1 MNKRLKTMSLT
12 ALFAALI
19 LVSTAYAKIP
29 IGFGYVHVGDIFI
42 MTGAFF
48 LPPVYA
54 VLSAAIGSML
64 ADLIAGY
71 VIYMPVTFFVK
82 GLMALLCSLL
92 YYRKFKFVRLLAG
105 TVAASVAMLVGYFV
119 FEGFYYGWAGAIGNI
134 PLSLIQPAVSVPC
147 AVLLTPALGKIPY
160 LINLKEEIMPRKKV
174 STKAHAPAEKASD
187 SDVEDAGASD

>member
-1 MNKRLKTMSLT
+1 MNKHLKTMSLT

-29 IGFGYVHVGDIFI
+29 IGFGYVHVGDIFV

-71 VIYMPVTFFVK
+71 VIYMPVTFFVN
-82 GLMALLCSLL
+82 GLMAFICCLS
-92 YYRKFKFVRLLAG
+92 YYKNFKFVRLLAG
-105 TVAASVAMLVGYFV
+105 TVAASVVMLAGYFV

-147 AVLLTPALGKIPY
+147 AVLLTLALSRIPY
-160 LINLKEEIMPRKKV
+160 LAELKEEIAPRKK
-174 STKAHAPAEKASD
+174 AHAVDPDSEENARKDAGGDADASD
-187 SDVEDAGASD
+187 

>member
-1 MNKRLKTMSLT
+1 MNKHLKTMSLT

-54 VLSAAIGSML
+54 VLFAAIGSML

-82 GLMALLCSLL
+82 GLTALVCGLF
-92 YYRKFKFVRLLAG
+92 YYKKFKFLRLLLG
-105 TVAASVAMLVGYFV
+105 TLAASAVMLAGYFV
-119 FEGFYYGWAGAIGNI
+119 FEGFYYGWAGAVGNI
-134 PLSLIQPAVSVPC
+134 PLSLLQPAVSVPA
-147 AVLLTPALGKIPY
+147 AVALTLALSKISY
-160 LINLKEEIMPRKKV
+160 LNELKKEMQPLPKKQ
-174 STKAHAPAEKASD
+174 TKENIFPETPPAED
-187 SDVEDAGASD
+187 DERRDGAN

>member
-1 MNKRLKTMSLT
+1 MNKHLKTMSLT

-29 IGFGYVHVGDIFI
+29 IGFGYVHVGDIFV

-71 VIYMPVTFFVK
+71 VIYMPVTFLVK
-82 GLMALLCSLL
+82 GLMAFICSLSFYKKCKL
-92 YYRKFKFVRLLAG
+92 VRLVAG
-105 TVAASVAMLVGYFV
+105 TVAASVVMLAGYFV

-147 AVLLTPALGKIPY
+147 AVLLTLALSRIPY
-160 LINLKEEIMPRKKV
+160 LAELKEEIAPRKK
-174 STKAHAPAEKASD
+174 AHAVDPDSEENARKDAGGDADASD
-187 SDVEDAGASD
+187 

>member
-1 MNKRLKTMSLT
+1 MNKHLKTMSLT

-82 GLMALLCSLL
+82 GLTALVCGLF
-92 YYRKFKFVRLLAG
+92 YYKKFKFLRLLLG
-105 TVAASVAMLVGYFV
+105 TLAASAVMLAGYFV
-119 FEGFYYGWAGAIGNI
+119 FEGFYYGWAGAVGNI
-134 PLSLIQPAVSVPC
+134 PLSLLQPAVSVPA
-147 AVLLTPALGKIPY
+147 AVALTLALSKISY
-160 LINLKEEIMPRKKV
+160 LNELKKEMQPLPKKQ
-174 STKAHAPAEKASD
+174 TKENIFPETPPAED
-187 SDVEDAGASD
+187 DERRDGAN

>member
-1 MNKRLKTMSLT
+1 MNIHLKTMSLT

-54 VLSAAIGSML
+54 VLSAATGSML

-82 GLMALLCSLL
+82 GLMALVCGLF
-92 YYRKFKFVRLLAG
+92 YYKKFKFLRLLLG
-105 TVAASVAMLVGYFV
+105 TLTASAVMLAGYFV
-119 FEGFYYGWAGAIGNI
+119 FEGFYYGWAGAVGNI
-134 PLSLIQPAVSVPC
+134 PLSLLQPAVSVPA
-147 AVLLTPALGKIPY
+147 AVALTLALSKISY
-160 LINLKEEIMPRKKV
+160 LNELKKEMQPLPKKQ
-174 STKAHAPAEKASD
+174 TKENIFPETPPAED
-187 SDVEDAGASD
+187 DERRDGAN